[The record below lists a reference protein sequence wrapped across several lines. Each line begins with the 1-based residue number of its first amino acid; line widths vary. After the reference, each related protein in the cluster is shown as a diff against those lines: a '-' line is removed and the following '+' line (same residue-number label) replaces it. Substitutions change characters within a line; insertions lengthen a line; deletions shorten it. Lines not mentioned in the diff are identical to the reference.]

1 MAPPGIVPPACDTM
15 SGAVDPQRRP
25 PTSALRRGVFA
36 VVVLAAALAV
46 DAAAPA
52 GGLPVAEQGFGG
64 TASHGSKPGLATAGA
79 PTVASLADIDAL
91 VFANRY
97 EQAETAYTT
106 REARLPDDAAT
117 HSAHAVFLLYT
128 GALATGLSE
137 ARHAVTLAGD
147 DGHAHAALCRALDW
161 NNSFPQ
167 AVAEGRRAVQLAP
180 DDALAHL
187 YLSEALADDGDAKG
201 SQAQIDAAARLVG
214 PTSPPYLRAELHR
227 EAANL
232 ARDKGDQV
240 AQVDALSAA
249 EREQPSWVERVSE
262 LAVALFL
269 DDSVDR
275 GHIEFEK
282 ALALRGDDVGM
293 LLSLGSNALLA
304 ADYADARTAYTR
316 AGALAPLNVEVLH
329 GLAQVAMAGDDQ
341 SDTAAAY
348 LASALRVAPGD
359 TAAAAYLLY
368 IARDVWRD
376 EPRGLQMIAD
386 AVASSSDIRPSGHHL
401 VPPDVDA
408 IMAAHAR
415 RALDRVNAVR
425 KQAGLPPVALDE
437 RLSASAAAHS
447 FYWLFNQARASQKGL
462 GIHGETPGTPG
473 FSGAGVYDR
482 DSNFGWH
489 DGPVG
494 EDITHRGDPVS
505 AVDDWVDSVYHRFPI
520 LRPDLRVIG
529 FADAGIASLPIE
541 DMEFGFSGPRGVHA
555 TPVVYPAEGQ
565 TSVPAAFYDN
575 ELPDPVPAGASR
587 VTGYPVTVTFDRNSA
602 VRLTSFTLSAVGGA
616 AVQPVYS
623 LPPGDATEN
632 CASLLTAAPLTP
644 GAKYTAHIVAVVDG
658 SAYDR
663 SWTFTVAAAAG

>member
-1 MAPPGIVPPACDTM
+1 M
-15 SGAVDPQRRP
+15 SRAVDAQRRP
-25 PTSALRRGVFA
+25 PTSMPRRGVLVA
-36 VVVLAAALAV
+36 VLLAVAFAV

-52 GGLPVAEQGFGG
+52 RGLAVPEQGFGG
-64 TASHGSKPGLATAGA
+64 AAPRAPGLATAGA
-79 PTVASLADIDAL
+79 ASVASLADIDAL

-97 EQAETAYTT
+97 EQAETAYTA
-106 REARLPDDAAT
+106 RAARLPDDAAT
-117 HSAHAVFLLYT
+117 HAAHAVFLLYT
-128 GALATGLSE
+128 GALPAGLSE
-137 ARHAVTLAGD
+137 ARRAVALAGD

-161 NNSFPQ
+161 NASFPQ
-167 AVAEGRRAVQLAP
+167 AVAEGRHAVQLAP
-180 DDALAHL
+180 DDPLAHL
-187 YLSEALADDGDAKG
+187 YLSEALADSGDAKG
-201 SQAQIDAAARLVG
+201 SQAEIDAASRLI
-214 PTSPPYLRAELHR
+214 TQASPPYLRAELHR

-232 ARDKGDQV
+232 AKDRGDQL

-275 GHIEFEK
+275 GHAELEK
-282 ALALRGDDVGM
+282 ALGLRGHDVGM

-316 AGALAPLNVEVLH
+316 AGQLAPLNVDVLH
-329 GLAQVAMAGDDQ
+329 GQAQVAMAGDDQ
-341 SDTAAAY
+341 PDAAAGL
-348 LASALRVAPGD
+348 LASALRVAPAD

-376 EPRGLQMIAD
+376 EPRGLRMIAD
-386 AVASSSDIRPSGHHL
+386 AVASGDDSRPSARHA

-408 IMAAHAR
+408 VMATHAHL
-415 RALDRVNAVR
+415 ALDRVNAVR
-425 KQAGLPPVALDE
+425 KQAGLPAVTLDD
-437 RLSASAAAHS
+437 RLTASAAAHS
-447 FYWLFNQARASQKGL
+447 FYWLFNQARTSQKGL
-462 GIHGETPGTPG
+462 GIHTETPGTAG

-482 DSNFGWH
+482 DSTFGWR

-494 EDITHRGDPVS
+494 EDITHRGGPVA
-505 AVDDWVDSVYHRFPI
+505 AVNDWVDSVYHRFPI

-541 DMEFGFSGPRGVHA
+541 DMEFGFTGPRGVHA
-555 TPVVYPAEGQ
+555 TPVVYPADGQ

-602 VRLTSFTLSAVGGA
+602 ARLTSFTLTAAGGA
-616 AVQPVYS
+616 AVQPVYT

-632 CASLLTAAPLTP
+632 SASLLTAAPLTP
-644 GAKYTAHIVAVVDG
+644 GARYTAHIVAIVDG
-658 SAYDR
+658 AAYDR
-663 SWTFTVAAAAG
+663 TWTFTVSSPPS